1 VNGAEFAIGSR
12 AQVATKR
19 RFSANGYLRRRDRR
33 SATPSASA
41 ATNSP
46 KQTRKAICAEGG
58 APVAIA
64 AALATPP
71 SRNSNRKARMYRT
84 MGLRGQDRRAHGG
97 SARAHPQSAP
107 GRISCSPRWRCGRSL
122 SDPRRAGGPNDRR
135 APLVGFLPPS
145 TQSALTDSG
154 TSATVSRLRP
164 DKAGI
169 RAASRNVSRDSP
181 DAPPPLERK
190 ARCPVRVARCAH
202 AYSCPL
208 TVLQRRTLIGA
219 VHRANRWPTAFPY
232 QGGKLD

>member
-1 VNGAEFAIGSR
+1 VNGAEFAIGSW
-12 AQVATKR
+12 AQAATKR
-19 RFSANGYLRRRDRR
+19 RLSANGYLRRRDRR

-46 KQTRKAICAEGG
+46 KQTRKATCAEGG

-71 SRNSNRKARMYRT
+71 SRNSNRKAKMYRT
-84 MGLRGQDRRAHGG
+84 MGLCGQDLRTHAG

-107 GRISCSPRWRCGRSL
+107 GRFSCSPRWRCGRRL
-122 SDPRRAGGPNDRR
+122 SDPRHVGGPNDRP

-145 TQSALTDSG
+145 TQTALTDSG

-164 DKAGI
+164 DKASI

-181 DAPPPLERK
+181 DAPPPLERE

-202 AYSCPL
+202 VYSCPF
-208 TVLQRRTLIGA
+208 TVLRRRALIGA
-219 VHRANRWPTAFPY
+219 VHRANRRPTAFPY
-232 QGGKLD
+232 RAGEVD